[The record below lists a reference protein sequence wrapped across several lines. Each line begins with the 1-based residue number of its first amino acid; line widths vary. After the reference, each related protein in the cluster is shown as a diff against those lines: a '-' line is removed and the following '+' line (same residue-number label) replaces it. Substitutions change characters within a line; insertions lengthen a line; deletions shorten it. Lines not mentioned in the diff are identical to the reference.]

1 MRAIITKF
9 LLITSLAVTAIFPQD
24 IYSRT
29 VEKRVLFPKGKGTMT
44 FRGKLPREFDYDAYV
59 FAAKKGRYITV
70 KLITADSDAYVA
82 IYETKTLGPD
92 EDAILPN
99 DKRSIEWSGQLP
111 VNGQYSVQVYDASQN
126 AISKAAYT
134 IEITLN

>member
-1 MRAIITKF
+1 M
-9 LLITSLAVTAIFPQD
+9 SLAITMMFPHEIFG
-24 IYSRT
+24 ST
-29 VEKRVLFPKGKGTMT
+29 VEKRVLFPKGKGTIT

-59 FAAKKGRYITV
+59 FAAKKGRYVTV
-70 KLITADSDAYVA
+70 KLISADSEAYLA

-92 EDAILPN
+92 QDAILPN
-99 DKRSIEWSGQLP
+99 DKRSVEWTGQLP
-111 VNGQYSVQVYDASQN
+111 VNGEYSVQIYDASEN

>member
-1 MRAIITKF
+1 MRDIITKI
-9 LLITSLAVTAIFPQD
+9 LLIMSLALTTIFPQE
-24 IYSRT
+24 IYGAT
-29 VEKRVLFPKGKGTMT
+29 VEKRVLFPKGKGKMT

-59 FAAKKGRYITV
+59 FSAKKGRYITV

-82 IYETKTLGPD
+82 VYETKTLGPD

-99 DKRSIEWSGQLP
+99 DKRSIEWTGQLP
-111 VNGQYSVQVYDASQN
+111 VGGEYSVQVYDASEN
-126 AISKAAYT
+126 TMSRAAYT

>member
-1 MRAIITKF
+1 MRTIFARV
-9 LLITSLAVTAIFPQD
+9 LLTMSLAITTLFPQE
-24 IYSRT
+24 IFGSS
-29 VEKRVLFPKGKGTMT
+29 VEKRVLFPKGRGTMT

-59 FAAKKGRYITV
+59 FAAKKGRYVTV
-70 KLITADSDAYVA
+70 KLFSADSDAYLA

-99 DKRSIEWSGQLP
+99 DKRSVEWTGQLP
-111 VNGQYSVQVYDASQN
+111 VRGEYSVQVYDASEN